1 MGDVVGVGTDL
12 VDTSRLAA
20 ALRRRPAMKSRIF
33 SADELEVLA
42 AGQSTAARDRSA
54 AGRFAAKEAVM
65 KALGVG
71 LGAVSLRD
79 IEIVGGRGSAPT
91 VRLSGRAAELAAELE
106 TDEVVISMTH
116 EGDLA
121 SAVAIASRRCG
132 CAQS

>member
-1 MGDVVGVGTDL
+1 MKRTTVILADDHTVVREGF
-12 VDTSRLAA
+12 
-20 ALRRRPAMKSRIF
+20 RRIL
-33 SADELEVLA
+33 ELD
-42 AGQSTAARDRSA
+42 G
-54 AGRFAAKEAVM
+54 
-65 KALGVG
+65 
-71 LGAVSLRD
+71 D